1 MCIARG
7 GGGPTVVA
15 SKPPLIERAGELDIP
30 GWHRHAKEVVGTNG
44 PAPCISTQSNNLKTK
59 ILIEGELTDSN
70 FIGSRRVI
78 SPDGV
83 APTVKAEHE
92 GPNFTKVI
100 LNDGDKGENK

>member
-1 MCIARG
+1 M
-7 GGGPTVVA
+7 
-15 SKPPLIERAGELDIP
+15 
-30 GWHRHAKEVVGTNG
+30 GTNG

-92 GPNFTKVI
+92 GPNFTKVMI
-100 LNDGDKGENK
+100 DYEDSGKTE